1 MVRFKIRFS
10 VRLRIRVRVKDWVMV
25 GMVILCFGTVQ

>member
-1 MVRFKIRFS
+1 MVRFKIMFS
-10 VRLRIRVRVKDWVMV
+10 VRLRIRVRVKDLVRV